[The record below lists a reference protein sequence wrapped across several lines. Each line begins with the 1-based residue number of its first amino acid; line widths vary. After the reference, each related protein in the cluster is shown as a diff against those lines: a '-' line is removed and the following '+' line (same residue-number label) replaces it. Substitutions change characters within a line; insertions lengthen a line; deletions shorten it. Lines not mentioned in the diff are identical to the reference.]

1 MQGEMNDRMGLA
13 RSHQSGRLTSLS
25 GNADSPGLWPTDVA
39 SLYGITEQMDAKGQC
54 IGILALAGGYLPT
67 DLSAATQD
75 MGRPLPLVVDYGVN
89 GAANN
94 FGGGDLADEELALDL
109 QIVAALVPSAR
120 IVVYFGANN
129 IQQLAQLIHQAVTDR
144 VNRPQV
150 LSISWGSAEKFWSD
164 SIRDDVNSALADAFR
179 ARVTIVAAAG
189 DLLAT
194 AGLLDG
200 NAHVLFPASSPYVLA
215 CGGTQVELASDGT
228 TLLDEKVWNDGF
240 TGTGGGISDV
250 FDVPSYQQNIALP
263 RSINDGGLRRGV
275 PDVAA
280 AAAQTP
286 GYRIILN
293 GKPMVK
299 DGTSGAAPV
308 WASLIAMANAR
319 RGQPVGLVHPIL
331 YGNPLSCRPIL
342 KGDNRVN
349 GVGYNAG
356 PGWNPCTGLGVPKGI
371 DTVDA
376 LVTAV

>member
-1 MQGEMNDRMGLA
+1 M
-13 RSHQSGRLTSLS
+13 
-25 GNADSPGLWPTDVA
+25 
-39 SLYGITEQMDAKGQC
+39 
-54 IGILALAGGYLPT
+54 
-67 DLSAATQD
+67 
-75 MGRPLPLVVDYGVN
+75 
-89 GAANN
+89 
-94 FGGGDLADEELALDL
+94 
-109 QIVAALVPSAR
+109 
-120 IVVYFGANN
+120 
-129 IQQLAQLIHQAVTDR
+129 
-144 VNRPQV
+144 
-150 LSISWGSAEKFWSD
+150 
-164 SIRDDVNSALADAFR
+164 
-179 ARVTIVAAAG
+179 
-189 DLLAT
+189 
-194 AGLLDG
+194 
-200 NAHVLFPASSPYVLA
+200 
-215 CGGTQVELASDGT
+215 ELASDGT